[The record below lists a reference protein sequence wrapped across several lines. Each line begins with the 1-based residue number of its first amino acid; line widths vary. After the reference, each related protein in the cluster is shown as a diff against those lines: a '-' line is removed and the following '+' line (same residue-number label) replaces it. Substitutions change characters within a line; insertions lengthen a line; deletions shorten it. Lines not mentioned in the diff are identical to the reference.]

1 MKQRRAKDG
10 DGAPTNGE
18 LDWMRTTRQYR
29 RTLYAD
35 AAAMHLACSCPD
47 ATAMASRGRLTEDA
61 VVVVAFVKSYSI
73 LFQMRCRFWCLGPQ
87 LREVPKRPGN
97 CLLYIVKEM
106 YLSLRRALPWQLPP
120 QPRTFAQD
128 KPHLQMARVP
138 LNLIVRRSFHP
149 HVIALS
155 PLWLL
160 LVLLLIHNN

>member
-47 ATAMASRGRLTEDA
+47 ATAMASRGRPTEDA

-87 LREVPKRPGN
+87 LREVQKRPGN
-97 CLLYIVKEM
+97 CLLYIVKET

-128 KPHLQMARVP
+128 KPHFANGSCTFKFNCPPVLP
-138 LNLIVRRSFHP
+138 SSCHCIKSFVAAP
-149 HVIALS
+149 GPATD
-155 PLWLL
+155 P
-160 LVLLLIHNN
+160 